1 MKIIITE
8 QQLNNTIETL
18 IRSVSEDVVSV
29 SFRDKKVSA
38 FSPEKGKYILYDRI
52 IIRVVLDPHDI
63 LDGNIYTPES
73 SSYITHRKSIQQ
85 ALIKFMNIDTTKFMS
100 PYDIEFYV
108 LGTTKVKV

>member
-1 MKIIITE
+1 MKVIITE
-8 QQLNNTIETL
+8 SQMNNTIEKL
-18 IRSVSEDVVSV
+18 IRSVSKDVVSV
-29 SFRDKKVSA
+29 SFRDKRVSA
-38 FSPEKGKYILYDRI
+38 YNPQKGKYIPYDRI

-85 ALIKFMNIDTTKFMS
+85 ALIRFMNIDTTKFMS

-108 LGTTKVKV
+108 LGTTKV